1 MVLHGTFSGQEGNGF
16 TTSSHRSSSHN
27 SDSGYLIDQDPVIE
41 EVHTYA
47 HVYTCIILFFSD
59 NTYMYMYQFPR
70 LYILM
75 YNCCTC
81 DDIMTY
87 LHTEC

>member
-47 HVYTCIILFFSD
+47 HVYACIV
-59 NTYMYMYQFPR
+59 
-70 LYILM
+70 
-75 YNCCTC
+75 
-81 DDIMTY
+81 
-87 LHTEC
+87 